1 MSLFQNVTVQ
11 LMRGKTMWFFFNVFA
26 GRDGP
31 KPLGQAA
38 LKVFVRALVEV
49 KIDKS
54 LIENL
59 RYLQCWLHVKER
71 IYRLG
76 I

>member
-38 LKVFVRALVEV
+38 LKGFVSAQL
-49 KIDKS
+49 
-54 LIENL
+54 
-59 RYLQCWLHVKER
+59 
-71 IYRLG
+71 
-76 I
+76 